1 MKSVSLK
8 RKSMITFVLKKR
20 IPGLSVSYS
29 ILITL
34 EYSAYCIFQQL
45 ESFVMGEDSCIF

>member
-1 MKSVSLK
+1 MV
-8 RKSMITFVLKKR
+8 TFGLKKR
-20 IPGLSVSYS
+20 TPALSMSYS

-45 ESFVMGEDSCIF
+45 ESFVMVEDSCIF

>member
-1 MKSVSLK
+1 MVTS
-8 RKSMITFVLKKR
+8 VLKKR
-20 IPGLSVSYS
+20 IPALSMSYS

-45 ESFVMGEDSCIF
+45 EPFVMVEDSCIF